1 MILILI
7 KKKQVNLQI
16 YLRKIK
22 LHTKKIIDL
31 VNEYTKNAIINA
43 TCRYFLVFKNKELT
57 VLLETY
63 ELHTFKRWVGSAPW
77 AKSSS
82 TTARWPPAQAR
93 DNTVWSLLAVVL
105 FTFAPE
111 TDKGQK
117 IILLECGFLYYGKL
131 QNHKVK
137 RTV

>member
-63 ELHTFKRWVGSAPW
+63 ELHTFKR
-77 AKSSS
+77 
-82 TTARWPPAQAR
+82 
-93 DNTVWSLLAVVL
+93 
-105 FTFAPE
+105 
-111 TDKGQK
+111 
-117 IILLECGFLYYGKL
+117 
-131 QNHKVK
+131 
-137 RTV
+137 